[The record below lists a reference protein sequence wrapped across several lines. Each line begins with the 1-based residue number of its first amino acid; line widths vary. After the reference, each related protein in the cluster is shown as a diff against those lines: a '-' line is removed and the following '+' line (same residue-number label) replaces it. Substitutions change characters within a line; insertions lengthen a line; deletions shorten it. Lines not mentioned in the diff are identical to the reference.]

1 VDALQATLETEP
13 GTEGERE
20 RTTMPQVDTPWVGL
34 AALVAMFV
42 IPFLP
47 SWLFEGPRTIRHR
60 PRRHICADCGAP
72 WTPGH
77 VCVLDEPDDNR
88 PLRGQL
94 RRVGPSKVLVR
105 RSPSAPKIGN
115 S

>member
-1 VDALQATLETEP
+1 
-13 GTEGERE
+13 
-20 RTTMPQVDTPWVGL
+20 MPPVDTPWVGL

-60 PRRHICADCGAP
+60 PRRHVCADCRAP

-77 VCVLDEPDDNR
+77 TCAPDEPDEPDDHR

-94 RRVGPSKVLVR
+94 RRVTTSRALVPR
-105 RSPSAPKIGN
+105 PRSTPKIGR